1 MLSHTRQKKLFR
13 FSVCICTHSA
23 ICSLHFVSGL
33 QSAFCTYRYLWH
45 QYSLILVTVICTIY
59 TIYHKI
65 PVCELILHFC
75 SFCINTLL
83 SYCKNVDIT
92 YNVSSNPPTPQ
103 KITLAC
109 TACLCF
115 FIWKLCTPLK
125 FPGVKQDFICTY
137 LTEMWTLLWSFQLL
151 LWSPFHHFIKVKF
164 LLLVACF
171 YHYVIK

>member
-33 QSAFCTYRYLWH
+33 QSAFCTYRYLL
-45 QYSLILVTVICTIY
+45 YSLILVTVICTIY

-125 FPGVKQDFICTY
+125 FPGVKRDFICMY
-137 LTEMWTLLWSFQLL
+137 LTEM
-151 LWSPFHHFIKVKF
+151 
-164 LLLVACF
+164 
-171 YHYVIK
+171 

>member
-1 MLSHTRQKKLFR
+1 MTCYHIPDKKNSSDSQSAFVPTLQSAFYILYL
-13 FSVCICTHSA
+13 VCS
-23 ICSLHFVSGL
+23 L
-33 QSAFCTYRYLWH
+33 QSAFCAYRYLWH
-45 QYSLILVTVICTIY
+45 QYSLILVTVIHTIY

-92 YNVSSNPPTPQ
+92 YNVSSNPPNPQ

-125 FPGVKQDFICTY
+125 FPGVKQDFTCMY
-137 LTEMWTLLWSFQLL
+137 LTEM
-151 LWSPFHHFIKVKF
+151 
-164 LLLVACF
+164 
-171 YHYVIK
+171 